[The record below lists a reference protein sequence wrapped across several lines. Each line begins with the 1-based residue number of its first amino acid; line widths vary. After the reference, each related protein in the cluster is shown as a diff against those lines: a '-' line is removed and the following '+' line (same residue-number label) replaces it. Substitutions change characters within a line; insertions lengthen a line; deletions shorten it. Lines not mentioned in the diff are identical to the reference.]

1 MFNKNNLVWL
11 KGNAICKQN
20 KLLCFYV
27 LMVTLKLTFGIRT
40 WHSAIA
46 LIISALQ
53 GKLFI

>member
-1 MFNKNNLVWL
+1 MHKR
-11 KGNAICKQN
+11 N

-40 WHSAIA
+40 WNSAIA